1 VIKEEVMYISVNQI
15 TKQYSQVLAVDDLS
29 FEVKSGEIFALLGPN
44 GAGKSS
50 TIRMLIGL
58 TYPDTGEIEF
68 SNAQEQ
74 KSAKLV
80 SADFGYL
87 PEERGLYQE
96 TNIQDTLVYM
106 GQLKG
111 MTKSDALEQANVWLT
126 SFDLAERKKA
136 PLKTL
141 SKGNQQKVQL
151 ISAII
156 HRPKIVFLDEPFSGL
171 DPVNQEK
178 VIEFLQLLKK
188 QGTTIVLSA
197 HQMSLVEKLADRFM
211 LMNKG
216 KATLYGSI
224 KDIRET
230 AQLGTRLTVIFTDKV
245 TTESFVLTEQVKH
258 VSSIDSHCIQFTLSP
273 SCHVPQFLQSMLAV
287 HQIESLQTEQPS
299 LHDIYINSVKGA
311 S

>member
-1 VIKEEVMYISVNQI
+1 MHLSVKQI
-15 TKQYSQVLAVDDLS
+15 RKQYAEVLAVDDLS

-58 TYPDTGEIEF
+58 TYPDTGVITF
-68 SNAQEQ
+68 SNIEGQ
-74 KSAKLV
+74 KIAKLV
-80 SADFGYL
+80 SSNFGYL

-96 TNIQDTLVYM
+96 SNIQDTLVYM

-111 MTKSDALEQANVWLT
+111 MTKPDASDQADVWLT
-126 SFDLAERKKA
+126 SFDLAERKKDQ
-136 PLKTL
+136 LKTL

-156 HRPKIVFLDEPFSGL
+156 HRPEIVFLDEPFSGL

-178 VIEFLQLLKK
+178 VISFLQLLRQ
-188 QGTTIVLSA
+188 QGTTIILSA

-224 KDIRET
+224 KDIRQA
-230 AQLGTRLTVIFTDKV
+230 AQLGTHLTVTFSDLV
-245 TTESFVLTEQVKH
+245 NVESFAETDQIMH
-258 VSSIDSHCIQFTLSP
+258 VSSIDSYTIQFTLAP
-273 SCHVPQFLQSMLAV
+273 SCHVPLLLRSMLAK
-287 HQIESLQTEQPS
+287 HQIENLHTQQPS
-299 LHDIYINSVKGA
+299 LHDLYINSVKGA
-311 S
+311 T

>member
-1 VIKEEVMYISVNQI
+1 MQLSVKQVR
-15 TKQYSQVLAVDDLS
+15 KQYAEVLAVDDLS

-58 TYPDTGEIEF
+58 TYPDTGVISFINIEG
-68 SNAQEQ
+68 Q
-74 KSAKLV
+74 KIPNLV
-80 SADFGYL
+80 SGDFGYL

-96 TNIQDTLVYM
+96 SNIQDTLVYM

-111 MTKSDALEQANVWLT
+111 MTKADALEQANMWLT
-126 SFDLAERKKA
+126 SFDLAERQKDQ
-136 PLKTL
+136 LKTL

-171 DPVNQEK
+171 DPINQEK
-178 VIEFLQLLKK
+178 VISFLQLLRQ
-188 QGTTIVLSA
+188 QGTTIILSA
-197 HQMSLVEKLADRFM
+197 HQMSLVEKLADRFL

-224 KDIRET
+224 KDIRQA
-230 AQLGTRLTVIFTDKV
+230 AQLGTNVTVTFSDPV
-245 TTESFVLTEQVKH
+245 SSGSFLLTEQIMQVI
-258 VSSIDSHCIQFTLSP
+258 SIDTHTIQFTLAP
-273 SCHVPQFLQSMLAV
+273 SCHVPQFLQSMLTE

-299 LHDIYINSVKGA
+299 LHDIYIDSVKGA
-311 S
+311 A

>member
-1 VIKEEVMYISVNQI
+1 MQLSVKQI
-15 TKQYSQVLAVDDLS
+15 RKQYAEVLAVDDLS
-29 FEVKSGEIFALLGPN
+29 FEVKSGEILALLGPN

-58 TYPDTGEIEF
+58 TYPDTGVISFTDIEG
-68 SNAQEQ
+68 Q
-74 KSAKLV
+74 KIPKLI
-80 SADFGYL
+80 SGDFGYL

-96 TNIQDTLVYM
+96 SNIQDTLVYM

-111 MTKSDALEQANVWLT
+111 MTKADALEQAEIWLT
-126 SFDLAERKKA
+126 SFDLAERKKDQ
-136 PLKTL
+136 LKTL

-178 VIEFLQLLKK
+178 VISFLQLLRK
-188 QGTTIVLSA
+188 QGTTIILSA
-197 HQMSLVEKLADRFM
+197 HQMSLVEKLADRFL

-224 KDIRET
+224 KDIRQA
-230 AQLGTRLTVIFTDKV
+230 AQLGTNLTVTFSDPV
-245 TTESFVLTEQVKH
+245 SSESFSLTEQIMQLV
-258 VSSIDSHCIQFTLSP
+258 SIDSHTVQFTLAP
-273 SCHVPQFLQSMLAV
+273 SCHVPQFLQSMLAE

-311 S
+311 A

>member
-1 VIKEEVMYISVNQI
+1 MQLSVSQI
-15 TKQYSQVLAVDDLS
+15 RKQYAEVLAVDDLS

-50 TIRMLIGL
+50 TIRMLIGF
-58 TYPDTGEIEF
+58 TYPDTGEIVF
-68 SNAQEQ
+68 SVDEGQTITQ
-74 KSAKLV
+74 LV

-96 TNIQDTLVYM
+96 SNIQDTLVYM

-111 MTKSDALEQANVWLT
+111 MTKSDALEQTDVWLT
-126 SFDLAERKKA
+126 SFDLAERKKDQ
-136 PLKTL
+136 LKTL

-178 VIEFLQLLKK
+178 VIAFLQLLKQ
-188 QGTTIVLSA
+188 QGTTIILSA

-230 AQLGTRLTVIFTDKV
+230 AQLGTNLTVTFSEPV
-245 TTESFVLTEQVKH
+245 TIESFELTEQIIQ
-258 VSSIDSHCIQFTLSP
+258 VSSIDSHNIQFTLAP
-273 SCHVPQFLQSMLAV
+273 LCHVPRFLQNMLAE
-287 HQIESLQTEQPS
+287 HRIESLQTAQPS

-311 S
+311 A

>member
-1 VIKEEVMYISVNQI
+1 MQLSVKQI
-15 TKQYSQVLAVDDLS
+15 RKQYAEVLAVDDLS
-29 FEVKSGEIFALLGPN
+29 FEVKSGEIFSLLGPN

-58 TYPDTGEIEF
+58 TYPDTGVISFTDIEG
-68 SNAQEQ
+68 Q
-74 KSAKLV
+74 KIPKLV
-80 SADFGYL
+80 SGDFGYL

-96 TNIQDTLVYM
+96 SNIQDTLVYM

-111 MTKSDALEQANVWLT
+111 MTRADASEQANMWLT
-126 SFDLAERKKA
+126 SFDLAERQKDQ
-136 PLKTL
+136 LKTL

-171 DPVNQEK
+171 DPINQEK
-178 VIEFLQLLKK
+178 VISFLQLLRQ
-188 QGTTIVLSA
+188 QGTTIILSA

-224 KDIRET
+224 KDIRQA
-230 AQLGTRLTVIFTDKV
+230 AQLGTNLTVTFSDPVNI
-245 TTESFVLTEQVKH
+245 ESFLLTEQIIQVI
-258 VSSIDSHCIQFTLSP
+258 SIDTHTIQFTLAP
-273 SCHVPQFLQSMLAV
+273 SCHVPQFLQSMLTE

-299 LHDIYINSVKGA
+299 LHDIYIDSVKGA
-311 S
+311 T

>member
-1 VIKEEVMYISVNQI
+1 VHLSVKQI
-15 TKQYSQVLAVDDLS
+15 RKQYVEVLAVDDLS

-58 TYPDTGEIEF
+58 TYPDTGVISF
-68 SNAQEQ
+68 SNVEGQ
-74 KSAKLV
+74 KIAKLV
-80 SADFGYL
+80 SGDFGYL

-96 TNIQDTLVYM
+96 SNIQDTLVYM

-111 MTKSDALEQANVWLT
+111 MTKTDALDQADVWLT
-126 SFDLAERKKA
+126 SFDLVERKKDQ
-136 PLKTL
+136 LKTL

-178 VIEFLQLLKK
+178 VISFLQLLRQ
-188 QGTTIVLSA
+188 QGTTIILSA
-197 HQMSLVEKLADRFM
+197 HQMSLVEKLADRFL

-224 KDIRET
+224 KDIRQA
-230 AQLGTRLTVIFTDKV
+230 AQLGTHLTVAFSDPVSI
-245 TTESFVLTEQVKH
+245 ESFAVTEKIMH
-258 VSSIDSHCIQFTLSP
+258 LSNIDSHTIQFTLAP
-273 SCHVPQFLQSMLAV
+273 SCHVPQFLHSMLAE

-311 S
+311 I

>member
-1 VIKEEVMYISVNQI
+1 VQLSVKQI
-15 TKQYSQVLAVDDLS
+15 RKKYAEVLAVDDLS

-58 TYPDTGEIEF
+58 TYPDTGVISFTDIEG
-68 SNAQEQ
+68 Q
-74 KSAKLV
+74 KIPKLV
-80 SADFGYL
+80 SGDFGYL

-96 TNIQDTLVYM
+96 SNIQDTLVYM

-111 MTKSDALEQANVWLT
+111 MTRADASEQANMWLT
-126 SFDLAERKKA
+126 SFDLAERQKDQ
-136 PLKTL
+136 LKTL

-171 DPVNQEK
+171 DPINQEK
-178 VIEFLQLLKK
+178 VISFLQLLRQ
-188 QGTTIVLSA
+188 QGTTIILSA

-224 KDIRET
+224 KDIRQA
-230 AQLGTRLTVIFTDKV
+230 AQLGTNLTVTFSDPVNI
-245 TTESFVLTEQVKH
+245 ESFLLTEQIIQVI
-258 VSSIDSHCIQFTLSP
+258 SIDTHTIQFTLAP
-273 SCHVPQFLQSMLAV
+273 SCHVPQFLQSMLTE

-299 LHDIYINSVKGA
+299 LHDIYIDSVKGA
-311 S
+311 T

>member
-1 VIKEEVMYISVNQI
+1 VQLSVKQI
-15 TKQYSQVLAVDDLS
+15 RKQYAEVLAVDDLS

-58 TYPDTGEIEF
+58 TYPDTGVISFTNIEG
-68 SNAQEQ
+68 QRIT
-74 KSAKLV
+74 KLV
-80 SADFGYL
+80 SGDFGYL

-96 TNIQDTLVYM
+96 SNIQDTLVYM

-111 MTKSDALEQANVWLT
+111 MTKADALEQANMWLT
-126 SFDLAERKKA
+126 SFDLAERQKDQ
-136 PLKTL
+136 LKTL

-178 VIEFLQLLKK
+178 VISFLQLLRQ
-188 QGTTIVLSA
+188 QGTTIILSA

-211 LMNKG
+211 LMNEG

-224 KDIRET
+224 KDIRQ
-230 AQLGTRLTVIFTDKV
+230 ASQLGTHLTVTFSDPVSI
-245 TTESFVLTEQVKH
+245 ESFLLTEQIMQVI
-258 VSSIDSHCIQFTLSP
+258 SIDTHTVQFTLAP
-273 SCHVPQFLQSMLAV
+273 SCHVPQFLQSMLTE

-299 LHDIYINSVKGA
+299 LHDIYIDSVKGA
-311 S
+311 A

>member
-1 VIKEEVMYISVNQI
+1 VQLSVKQI
-15 TKQYSQVLAVDDLS
+15 RKQYAEVLAVDDLS

-58 TYPDTGEIEF
+58 TYPDTGVISFTNIEG
-68 SNAQEQ
+68 Q
-74 KSAKLV
+74 KIPKLV
-80 SADFGYL
+80 SGDFGYL

-96 TNIQDTLVYM
+96 SNIQDTLVYM

-111 MTKSDALEQANVWLT
+111 MTKADASEQAKIWLT
-126 SFDLAERKKA
+126 SFDLAERQKDQ
-136 PLKTL
+136 LKTL

-178 VIEFLQLLKK
+178 VISFLQLLRQ
-188 QGTTIVLSA
+188 QGTTIILSA

-224 KDIRET
+224 KDIRQA
-230 AQLGTRLTVIFTDKV
+230 AQLGTNLTVTFSDPVSI
-245 TTESFVLTEQVKH
+245 ESFLLTEQIMQV
-258 VSSIDSHCIQFTLSP
+258 VSIDSHSIQFTLAP
-273 SCHVPQFLQSMLAV
+273 SCHVPQFLQSMLAE

-299 LHDIYINSVKGA
+299 LHDIYINSVKGVA
-311 S
+311 

>member
-1 VIKEEVMYISVNQI
+1 VQLSVKQI
-15 TKQYSQVLAVDDLS
+15 RKQYAEVLAVDDLS

-44 GAGKSS
+44 GAGKSP

-58 TYPDTGEIEF
+58 TYPDTGVISFINIEG
-68 SNAQEQ
+68 Q
-74 KSAKLV
+74 KIPNLV
-80 SADFGYL
+80 SGDFGYL

-96 TNIQDTLVYM
+96 SNIQDTLVYM

-111 MTKSDALEQANVWLT
+111 MTKADALEQANMWLT
-126 SFDLAERKKA
+126 SFDLAERQKDQ
-136 PLKTL
+136 LKTL

-171 DPVNQEK
+171 DPINQEK
-178 VIEFLQLLKK
+178 VISFLQLLRQ
-188 QGTTIVLSA
+188 QGTTIILSA
-197 HQMSLVEKLADRFM
+197 HQMSLVEKLADRFL

-224 KDIRET
+224 KDICQA
-230 AQLGTRLTVIFTDKV
+230 AQLGTNVTVTFSDPV
-245 TTESFVLTEQVKH
+245 SSGSFLLTEQIMQVI
-258 VSSIDSHCIQFTLSP
+258 SIDTHTIQFTLAP
-273 SCHVPQFLQSMLAV
+273 SCHVPQFLQSMLTE

-299 LHDIYINSVKGA
+299 LHDIYIDSVKGA
-311 S
+311 A

>member
-1 VIKEEVMYISVNQI
+1 MQLSVKQI
-15 TKQYSQVLAVDDLS
+15 RKQYAEVLAVDDLS

-58 TYPDTGEIEF
+58 TYPDTGVISFTDIEG
-68 SNAQEQ
+68 Q
-74 KSAKLV
+74 KIPKLV
-80 SADFGYL
+80 SGDFGYL

-96 TNIQDTLVYM
+96 SNIQDTLVYM

-111 MTKSDALEQANVWLT
+111 MTRADASEQANMWLT
-126 SFDLAERKKA
+126 SFDLAERQKDQ
-136 PLKTL
+136 LKTL

-171 DPVNQEK
+171 DPINQEK
-178 VIEFLQLLKK
+178 VISFLQLLRQ
-188 QGTTIVLSA
+188 QGTTIILSA

-211 LMNKG
+211 LMNKA

-224 KDIRET
+224 KDIRQA
-230 AQLGTRLTVIFTDKV
+230 AQLGTNLTVTFSDPVNI
-245 TTESFVLTEQVKH
+245 ESFLLTEQIIQVI
-258 VSSIDSHCIQFTLSP
+258 SIDTHTIQFTLAP
-273 SCHVPQFLQSMLAV
+273 SCHVPQFLQSMLTE

-299 LHDIYINSVKGA
+299 LHDIYIDSVKGA
-311 S
+311 T

>member
-1 VIKEEVMYISVNQI
+1 MQLSVKQI
-15 TKQYSQVLAVDDLS
+15 RKQYAEVLAVDDLS

-58 TYPDTGEIEF
+58 TYPDTGVISFTDIEG
-68 SNAQEQ
+68 Q
-74 KSAKLV
+74 KIPKLV
-80 SADFGYL
+80 SGDFGYL

-96 TNIQDTLVYM
+96 SNIQDTLVYM

-111 MTKSDALEQANVWLT
+111 MTRADASEQANMWLT
-126 SFDLAERKKA
+126 SFDLAERQKDQ
-136 PLKTL
+136 LKTL

-171 DPVNQEK
+171 DPINQEK
-178 VIEFLQLLKK
+178 VISFLQLLRQ
-188 QGTTIVLSA
+188 QGTTIILSA

-224 KDIRET
+224 KDIRQA
-230 AQLGTRLTVIFTDKV
+230 AQLGTNLTVTFSDPVNI
-245 TTESFVLTEQVKH
+245 ESFLLTEQIIQVI
-258 VSSIDSHCIQFTLSP
+258 SIDTHTIQFTLAP
-273 SCHVPQFLQSMLAV
+273 SCHVPQFLQSMLTE

-299 LHDIYINSVKGA
+299 LHDIYIDSVKGA
-311 S
+311 T

>member
-1 VIKEEVMYISVNQI
+1 VQLSVKQI
-15 TKQYSQVLAVDDLS
+15 RKQYAEVLAVDDLS

-58 TYPDTGEIEF
+58 TYPDTGMISFTNIEG
-68 SNAQEQ
+68 Q
-74 KSAKLV
+74 KITKLV
-80 SADFGYL
+80 SGDFGYL

-96 TNIQDTLVYM
+96 SNIQDTLVYI

-111 MTKSDALEQANVWLT
+111 MTKTNALEQAEIWLT
-126 SFDLAERKKA
+126 SFDLAERQKD

-178 VIEFLQLLKK
+178 VISFLQLLRQ
-188 QGTTIVLSA
+188 QGTTIIISA

-224 KDIRET
+224 KDIRQA
-230 AQLGTRLTVIFTDKV
+230 AQLGTSLTVTFSGPVSI
-245 TTESFVLTEQVKH
+245 ESFLLTRQILQVI
-258 VSSIDSHCIQFTLSP
+258 SIDTHTIQFTLAP
-273 SCHVPQFLQSMLAV
+273 SCHVPQFLQSMLAE

-299 LHDIYINSVKGA
+299 LHDIYINSVKGVA
-311 S
+311 

>member
-1 VIKEEVMYISVNQI
+1 VQLSVKQI
-15 TKQYSQVLAVDDLS
+15 RKQYAEVLAVDDLS

-58 TYPDTGEIEF
+58 TYPDTGVISFTNIEG
-68 SNAQEQ
+68 Q
-74 KSAKLV
+74 KITKLV
-80 SADFGYL
+80 SGDFGYL

-96 TNIQDTLVYM
+96 SNIQDTLVYI

-111 MTKSDALEQANVWLT
+111 MTKADALEQAEIWLT
-126 SFDLAERKKA
+126 SFDLAERQKDQ
-136 PLKTL
+136 LKTL

-178 VIEFLQLLKK
+178 VISFLQLLRQ
-188 QGTTIVLSA
+188 QGTTIIISA

-224 KDIRET
+224 KDIRQA
-230 AQLGTRLTVIFTDKV
+230 AQLGTNLTVTFSDPVSI
-245 TTESFVLTEQVKH
+245 ESFLLTGQILQVI
-258 VSSIDSHCIQFTLSP
+258 SIDTHTIQFTLAP
-273 SCHVPQFLQSMLAV
+273 SCHVPQFLQSMLAE

-299 LHDIYINSVKGA
+299 LHDIYINSVKGVA
-311 S
+311 

>member
-1 VIKEEVMYISVNQI
+1 VQLSVKQI
-15 TKQYSQVLAVDDLS
+15 RKQYAEVLAVDDLS

-58 TYPDTGEIEF
+58 TYPDTGMISFTNIEG
-68 SNAQEQ
+68 Q
-74 KSAKLV
+74 KITKLV
-80 SADFGYL
+80 SGDFGYL

-96 TNIQDTLVYM
+96 SNIQDTLVYI

-111 MTKSDALEQANVWLT
+111 MTKTNALEQAEIWLT
-126 SFDLAERKKA
+126 SFDLAERQKD

-178 VIEFLQLLKK
+178 VISFLQLLRQ
-188 QGTTIVLSA
+188 QGTTIIISA

-224 KDIRET
+224 KDIRQA
-230 AQLGTRLTVIFTDKV
+230 AQLGTNLTVTFSGPVSI
-245 TTESFVLTEQVKH
+245 ESFLLTRQILQVI
-258 VSSIDSHCIQFTLSP
+258 SIDTHTIQFTLAP
-273 SCHVPQFLQSMLAV
+273 SCHVPQFLQSMLAE

-299 LHDIYINSVKGA
+299 LHDIYINSVKGVA
-311 S
+311 

>member
-1 VIKEEVMYISVNQI
+1 VQLSVKQI
-15 TKQYSQVLAVDDLS
+15 RKQYAEVLAVDDLS

-58 TYPDTGEIEF
+58 TYPDTGVISFTNIEG
-68 SNAQEQ
+68 Q
-74 KSAKLV
+74 KITKLV
-80 SADFGYL
+80 SGDFGYL

-96 TNIQDTLVYM
+96 SNIQDTLVYM

-111 MTKSDALEQANVWLT
+111 MTKADALEQANMWLT
-126 SFDLAERKKA
+126 SFDLAERQKDQ
-136 PLKTL
+136 LKTL

-178 VIEFLQLLKK
+178 VISFLQLLRQ
-188 QGTTIVLSA
+188 QGTTIILSA

-211 LMNKG
+211 LMNEG

-224 KDIRET
+224 KDIRQ
-230 AQLGTRLTVIFTDKV
+230 ASQLGTHLTVTFSDPVSI
-245 TTESFVLTEQVKH
+245 ESFLLTEQIMQVI
-258 VSSIDSHCIQFTLSP
+258 SIDTHTVQFTLAP
-273 SCHVPQFLQSMLAV
+273 SCHVPQFLQSMLTE

-299 LHDIYINSVKGA
+299 LHDIYIDSVKGA
-311 S
+311 A

>member
-1 VIKEEVMYISVNQI
+1 MQLSVKQI
-15 TKQYSQVLAVDDLS
+15 RKQYAEVLAVDDLS

-58 TYPDTGEIEF
+58 TYPDTGVISFINIEG
-68 SNAQEQ
+68 Q
-74 KSAKLV
+74 KIPKLV
-80 SADFGYL
+80 SGDFGYL

-96 TNIQDTLVYM
+96 SNIQDTLVYM

-111 MTKSDALEQANVWLT
+111 MTKADALEQANMWLT
-126 SFDLAERKKA
+126 SFDLAERQKDQ
-136 PLKTL
+136 LKTL

-171 DPVNQEK
+171 DPINQEK
-178 VIEFLQLLKK
+178 VISFLQLLRQ
-188 QGTTIVLSA
+188 QGTTIILSA
-197 HQMSLVEKLADRFM
+197 HQMSLVEKLADRFL

-224 KDIRET
+224 KDIRQA
-230 AQLGTRLTVIFTDKV
+230 AQLGTNVTVTFSDPV
-245 TTESFVLTEQVKH
+245 SSGSFLLTEQIMQVI
-258 VSSIDSHCIQFTLSP
+258 SIDTHTIQFTLAP
-273 SCHVPQFLQSMLAV
+273 SCHVPQFLQSMLTE

-299 LHDIYINSVKGA
+299 LHDIYIDSVKGA
-311 S
+311 A

>member
-1 VIKEEVMYISVNQI
+1 MQLSVKQI
-15 TKQYSQVLAVDDLS
+15 RKQYAEVLAVDDLS
-29 FEVKSGEIFALLGPN
+29 FEVKSGEILALLGPN

-58 TYPDTGEIEF
+58 TYPDTGVISFTNIEG
-68 SNAQEQ
+68 Q
-74 KSAKLV
+74 KIAKLV
-80 SADFGYL
+80 SGDFGYL

-96 TNIQDTLVYM
+96 SNIQDTLVYM

-111 MTKSDALEQANVWLT
+111 MTKADALEQAKIWLT
-126 SFDLAERKKA
+126 SFDLAERQKDQ
-136 PLKTL
+136 LKTL

-178 VIEFLQLLKK
+178 VISFLQLLRQ
-188 QGTTIVLSA
+188 QGTTIILSA
-197 HQMSLVEKLADRFM
+197 HQMSLVEKLADRFL

-224 KDIRET
+224 KDIRQA
-230 AQLGTRLTVIFTDKV
+230 AQLGTNLTVTFSDPLSSG
-245 TTESFVLTEQVKH
+245 SFLLTEKIMQV
-258 VSSIDSHCIQFTLSP
+258 VSLDSHTIQFNLAP
-273 SCHVPQFLQSMLAV
+273 SCHVPQFLQSMLAE

-311 S
+311 A

>member
-1 VIKEEVMYISVNQI
+1 MQLSVNQVR
-15 TKQYSQVLAVDDLS
+15 KQYAEVLAVDDLS
-29 FEVKSGEIFALLGPN
+29 FHVKSGEIFALLGPN

-58 TYPDTGEIEF
+58 TYPDTGDITF
-68 SNAQEQ
+68 ANADGQ
-74 KSAKLV
+74 KMAKLV

-96 TNIQDTLVYM
+96 SNIQDTLVYM

-111 MTKSDALEQANVWLT
+111 MAKSDALEQADVWLT
-126 SFDLAERKKA
+126 SFELAERKKDK
-136 PLKTL
+136 LKTL

-156 HRPKIVFLDEPFSGL
+156 HRPRIVFLDEPFSGL

-178 VIEFLQLLKK
+178 VIEFLQLLKQ
-188 QGTTIVLSA
+188 QGTTIILSA

-224 KDIRET
+224 KDIREA
-230 AQLGTRLTVIFTDKV
+230 AQLGTKLTVTFSDPV
-245 TTESFVLTEQVKH
+245 TIESFVLNNKIIH
-258 VSSIDSHCIQFTLSP
+258 VSSIDSHTLQFTLAP
-273 SCHVPQFLQSMLAV
+273 SCHVPQFLQNMLAE
-287 HQIESLQTEQPS
+287 HQIEGLQTEQPS
-299 LHDIYINSVKGA
+299 LHDIYINSLKGA
-311 S
+311 A

>member
-1 VIKEEVMYISVNQI
+1 VQLSVKQI
-15 TKQYSQVLAVDDLS
+15 RKQYAEVLAVDDLS
-29 FEVKSGEIFALLGPN
+29 FEVKSGEILALLGPN

-58 TYPDTGEIEF
+58 TYPDTGVISFTDIEG
-68 SNAQEQ
+68 Q
-74 KSAKLV
+74 KIPKLI
-80 SADFGYL
+80 SGDFGYL

-96 TNIQDTLVYM
+96 SNIQDTLVYM

-111 MTKSDALEQANVWLT
+111 MTKADALEQAEIWLT
-126 SFDLAERKKA
+126 SFDLAERKKDQ
-136 PLKTL
+136 LKTL

-178 VIEFLQLLKK
+178 VISFLQLLRK
-188 QGTTIVLSA
+188 QGTTIILSA
-197 HQMSLVEKLADRFM
+197 HQMSLVEKLADRFL

-224 KDIRET
+224 KDIRQA
-230 AQLGTRLTVIFTDKV
+230 AQLGTNLTVTFSDPV
-245 TTESFVLTEQVKH
+245 SSESFSLTEQIMQLV
-258 VSSIDSHCIQFTLSP
+258 SIDSHTVQFTLAP
-273 SCHVPQFLQSMLAV
+273 SCHVPQFLQSMLAE

-311 S
+311 A

>member
-1 VIKEEVMYISVNQI
+1 VQLSVKQI
-15 TKQYSQVLAVDDLS
+15 RKQYAEVLAVDDLS
-29 FEVKSGEIFALLGPN
+29 FEVKSGEILALLGPN

-50 TIRMLIGL
+50 TIRMLTGL
-58 TYPDTGEIEF
+58 TYPDTGVISF
-68 SNAQEQ
+68 TDIKGQ
-74 KSAKLV
+74 KIPKLV
-80 SADFGYL
+80 SGDFGYL

-96 TNIQDTLVYM
+96 SNIQDTLVYM

-111 MTKSDALEQANVWLT
+111 MTKADALEQAEIWLT
-126 SFDLAERKKA
+126 SFDLAERQKDQ
-136 PLKTL
+136 LKTL

-178 VIEFLQLLKK
+178 VISFLQLLRK
-188 QGTTIVLSA
+188 QGTTIILSA
-197 HQMSLVEKLADRFM
+197 HQMSLVEKLADRFL

-224 KDIRET
+224 KDIRQA
-230 AQLGTRLTVIFTDKV
+230 AQLGTNLTVTFSDPV
-245 TTESFVLTEQVKH
+245 SGESFLLTEKIMQV
-258 VSSIDSHCIQFTLSP
+258 VSIDSHTVQFTLAP
-273 SCHVPQFLQSMLAV
+273 SCHVPQFLQSMLAE

-311 S
+311 A

>member
-1 VIKEEVMYISVNQI
+1 MQLSVKQI
-15 TKQYSQVLAVDDLS
+15 RKQYAEVLAVDDLS

-58 TYPDTGEIEF
+58 TYPDTGVISFINIEG
-68 SNAQEQ
+68 Q
-74 KSAKLV
+74 KIPKLV
-80 SADFGYL
+80 SGDFGYL

-96 TNIQDTLVYM
+96 SNIQDTLVYM

-111 MTKSDALEQANVWLT
+111 MTKADALEQANMWLT
-126 SFDLAERKKA
+126 SFDLAERQKDQ
-136 PLKTL
+136 LKTL

-171 DPVNQEK
+171 DPINQEK
-178 VIEFLQLLKK
+178 VISFLQLLRQ
-188 QGTTIVLSA
+188 QGTTIILSA
-197 HQMSLVEKLADRFM
+197 HQMSLVEKLADRFL

-224 KDIRET
+224 KDIRQA
-230 AQLGTRLTVIFTDKV
+230 AQLGTNLTVTFSDPVNI
-245 TTESFVLTEQVKH
+245 ESFLLTEQIIQVI
-258 VSSIDSHCIQFTLSP
+258 SIDTHTIQFTLAP
-273 SCHVPQFLQSMLAV
+273 SCHVPQFLQSMLTE

-299 LHDIYINSVKGA
+299 LHDIYIDSVKGA
-311 S
+311 A

>member
-1 VIKEEVMYISVNQI
+1 VQLSVKQI
-15 TKQYSQVLAVDDLS
+15 RKQYAEVLAVDDLS

-58 TYPDTGEIEF
+58 TYPDTGVISFTNIEG
-68 SNAQEQ
+68 Q
-74 KSAKLV
+74 KIPKLV
-80 SADFGYL
+80 SGDFGYL

-96 TNIQDTLVYM
+96 SNIQDTLVYM

-111 MTKSDALEQANVWLT
+111 MTKTDASEQAKIWLT
-126 SFDLAERKKA
+126 SFDLAERQKDQ
-136 PLKTL
+136 LKTL

-178 VIEFLQLLKK
+178 VISFLQLLRQ
-188 QGTTIVLSA
+188 QGTTIILSA

-224 KDIRET
+224 KDIRQA
-230 AQLGTRLTVIFTDKV
+230 AQLGTNLTVAFSDPVSI
-245 TTESFVLTEQVKH
+245 ESFLLTEQIMQV
-258 VSSIDSHCIQFTLSP
+258 VSIDSHSIQFTLAP
-273 SCHVPQFLQSMLAV
+273 SCHVPQFLQSMLAE

-299 LHDIYINSVKGA
+299 LHDIYINSVKGVA
-311 S
+311 

>member
-1 VIKEEVMYISVNQI
+1 VQLSVKQI
-15 TKQYSQVLAVDDLS
+15 RKQYAEVLAVDDVS

-50 TIRMLIGL
+50 TIRMLISL
-58 TYPDTGEIEF
+58 TYPDTGVISFTNIEG
-68 SNAQEQ
+68 Q
-74 KSAKLV
+74 KITKLV
-80 SADFGYL
+80 SGDFGYL

-96 TNIQDTLVYM
+96 SNIQDTLVYM

-111 MTKSDALEQANVWLT
+111 MTKADALEQANMWLT
-126 SFDLAERKKA
+126 SFDLAERQKDQ
-136 PLKTL
+136 LKTL

-178 VIEFLQLLKK
+178 VISFLQLLRQ
-188 QGTTIVLSA
+188 QGTTIILSA

-224 KDIRET
+224 KDIRQA
-230 AQLGTRLTVIFTDKV
+230 AQLGTNLTVTFSDPV
-245 TTESFVLTEQVKH
+245 SSGSFLLTEQIMQVISLDTH
-258 VSSIDSHCIQFTLSP
+258 TIQFTLAP
-273 SCHVPQFLQSMLAV
+273 SCHVPQLLQSMLTE

-299 LHDIYINSVKGA
+299 LHDIYIDSVKGA
-311 S
+311 A

>member
-1 VIKEEVMYISVNQI
+1 MQLSVKQI
-15 TKQYSQVLAVDDLS
+15 RKQYAEVLAVDDLS
-29 FEVKSGEIFALLGPN
+29 FEVKSGEILALLGPN

-58 TYPDTGEIEF
+58 TYPDTGVISFTDIEG
-68 SNAQEQ
+68 Q
-74 KSAKLV
+74 KIPKLI
-80 SADFGYL
+80 SGDFGYL

-96 TNIQDTLVYM
+96 SNIQDTLVYM

-111 MTKSDALEQANVWLT
+111 MTKADALEQADVWLT
-126 SFDLAERKKA
+126 SFDLAERKKDQ
-136 PLKTL
+136 LKTL

-178 VIEFLQLLKK
+178 VISFLQLLRK
-188 QGTTIVLSA
+188 QGTTIILSA
-197 HQMSLVEKLADRFM
+197 HQMSLVEKLADRFL

-224 KDIRET
+224 KDIRQA
-230 AQLGTRLTVIFTDKV
+230 AQLGTNLTVTFSDPV
-245 TTESFVLTEQVKH
+245 SSESFSLTEQIMQLV
-258 VSSIDSHCIQFTLSP
+258 SIDSHTVQFTLAP
-273 SCHVPQFLQSMLAV
+273 SCHVPQFLQSMLAE

-311 S
+311 A